1 MSYTELQV
9 TSNYSFLRGASHV
22 EELLAQA
29 AHSGYG
35 AIAITDRNSLAGIA
49 RAHQR
54 AKEAGIRL
62 IIGCRL
68 DLVCG
73 TSLLVYPPDRA
84 AYGRLCQ
91 LLSIGKGR
99 ADRGTCLLHWEDVA
113 THAAGLVA
121 ILLPDQPDDALR
133 ENLLRTQEVFGSG
146 AHLAL
151 TARRRPHDAM
161 RLHALSQMAQAA
173 RVATV
178 VTNDVLYHEPKRRIL
193 QDVVTCIREGCTI
206 DDAGFRRERHADR
219 HLKPPEEMA
228 RLFERYPEAVARTAQ
243 IAERCRFSLSEL
255 CYQYPHEAMPGRT
268 AQQVLEDFTWEA
280 AARKYPDGVSDKMAA
295 QLKRELALIAE
306 MHYAPYFLTVHRIV
320 RYAVSQGI
328 LCQGRGSAANSAV
341 CYVLGVTAIDPVQ
354 SNLLFERFLS
364 TERREPPDIDVD
376 FEHERRE
383 DVIQWIYET
392 YGRDRAALCAAVSR
406 YRSRG
411 AVREVGKVLGLTED
425 VTAALAGQ
433 VWGWSAEGVDEEHAA
448 ALNLNTG
455 DRRLRMTLDIARELI
470 GFPRHMSQHPGGF
483 VLTQDRLDTLV
494 PIAPAAM
501 ENRQVIE
508 WDKDDIDHLRFMKV
522 DVLGL
527 GMLGCMRRA
536 FDLLA
541 QHHGK
546 QFTTLDD
553 VPKEDAATYRMIQRA
568 DTIGTFQIESRAQMS
583 MLPRMKPKE
592 LYDLVIQVAIVRPGP
607 IQGDMVHPYLRR
619 RDGLEDP
626 EYPTPELKGV
636 LFKTLGVPLF
646 QEQAMQV
653 AMVCGGFT
661 ATEADQLR
669 RAMATFKVTGGV
681 SEFHDKLVG
690 GMERRGYTREFAER
704 TFKQIEGF
712 GSYGFPE
719 SHAASFALIAY
730 ASSWMKC
737 HHPDVFGCAL
747 LNAQPMGFYAPA
759 QIVRDARQHGVEV
772 RPISVNDSAW
782 DCTLEPAGRTHAI
795 RLGLRM
801 VKGLSREAGDSIVKA
816 RGASSYTS
824 IAELQRRTCLDT
836 RPLER
841 LAEADAFACLEAASS
856 GLRHCEAKPKQST
869 ARHGKHSSFE
879 PWIASAKRPC
889 GDGTSSHIGLTR
901 REALWQ
907 VRALPAT
914 ELPLF
919 TAEDF
924 AEPATSIA
932 AMKPGREVV
941 EDYRSVGLTLRRHP
955 VSFLRRTLAERGT
968 VRAADLSH
976 RRDGA
981 RVSVAGIVLVRQKP
995 GSAKGIMFITVED
1008 ETGHAN
1014 LVIWPT
1020 VFAAQRR
1027 LILSAGMIACHG
1039 RLQRQDSVIHV
1050 VAERLDDLSDMLRS
1064 VGARDA
1070 FPFQTGRGDGAK
1082 HGATP
1087 DARGIRVP
1095 TRDFR

>member
-1 MSYTELQV
+1 MYTELQV
-9 TSNYSFLRGASHV
+9 TSNYSFLRGASQV

-29 AHSGYG
+29 KLFGYE

-49 RAHQR
+49 RAHHR
-54 AKEAGIRL
+54 AGEAEIRL

-73 TSLLVYPPDRA
+73 TSLLVYPTDRA
-84 AYGRLCQ
+84 AYARLCQ
-91 LLSIGKGR
+91 LLSTGKGR
-99 ADRGTCLLHWEDVA
+99 ADRGVCHLHWDDVQA
-113 THAAGLVA
+113 HVEGLIA

-133 ENLLRTQEVFGSG
+133 ENLLRLRQVFASN

-151 TARRRPHDAM
+151 TLRRRPNDAM
-161 RLHALSQMAQAA
+161 RLHELSQMAQAA

-178 VTNDVLYHEPKRRIL
+178 ATNDVLYHEPRRRIL

-206 DDAGFRRERHADR
+206 DDAGFRRERTADR
-219 HLKPPEEMA
+219 HLKSPEDMA
-228 RLFERYPEAVARTAQ
+228 RLFERYPEALARTSH
-243 IAERCRFSLSEL
+243 IADRCRFSLAEL
-255 CYQYPHEAMPGRT
+255 RYQYPHETVPGRT
-268 AQQVLEDFTWEA
+268 AQQMLEDLTWEG
-280 AARKYPDGVSDKMAA
+280 AARKYPDGVPDKVSA
-295 QLKRELALIAE
+295 QLSHELGLIAHME
-306 MHYAPYFLTVHRIV
+306 YAPYFLTVHKIV
-320 RYAVSQGI
+320 QFAVSQGI

-354 SNLLFERFLS
+354 TNLLFERFLS

-392 YGRDRAALCAAVSR
+392 YGRDRSALCAAVAR

-411 AVREVGKVLGLTED
+411 AVRDVGKVLGLTED

-433 VWGWSAEGVDEEHAA
+433 VWGWSAEGVDEEHAK
-448 ALNLNTG
+448 ALNLNVS

-508 WDKDDIDHLRFMKV
+508 WDKDDIDHLQFMKV

-536 FDLLA
+536 FDLLSA
-541 QHHGK
+541 HRGQHYR
-546 QFTTLDD
+546 TLDD

-583 MLPRMKPKE
+583 MLPRMKPRE

-619 RDGLEDP
+619 RDGLEKP
-626 EYPTPELKGV
+626 EYPTKELEGV
-636 LFKTLGVPLF
+636 LKKTLGVPLF

-653 AMVCGGFT
+653 AMVCAGFT

-681 SEFHDKLVG
+681 SKFHDKLIG
-690 GMERRGYTREFAER
+690 GMVDRGYSKEFADR

-759 QIVRDARQHGVEV
+759 QIVRDARQHGVEI
-772 RPISVNDSAW
+772 RPISVNHSEW
-782 DCTLEPAGRTHAI
+782 DCTLEPAGRMHAI

-801 VKGLSREAGDSIVKA
+801 AKGLSRAEGDAIVKA
-816 RGASSYTS
+816 RTGSHFTS
-824 IAELQRRTCLDT
+824 IAGLRRRTRLET
-836 RPLER
+836 RPLEH
-841 LAEADAFACLEAASS
+841 LAEADAFACLHASPPDA
-856 GLRHCEAKPKQST
+856 GPHGEAKP
-869 ARHGKHSSFE
+869 
-879 PWIASAKRPC
+879 C
-889 GDGTSSHIGLTR
+889 NDGTIGLTR

-919 TAEDF
+919 AEEECV
-924 AEPATSIA
+924 EPETQIA
-932 AMKPGREVV
+932 AMKPSREVV
-941 EDYRSVGLTLRRHP
+941 EDYRSIGLTLRRHP
-955 VSFLRRTLAERGT
+955 VGFLRHTLARTGT
-968 VRAADLSH
+968 VRASELSDM
-976 RRDGA
+976 RDGA

-995 GSAKGIMFITVED
+995 GSAKGIMFITIED

-1027 LILSAGMIACHG
+1027 LILSSGMISCHG
-1039 RLQRQDSVIHV
+1039 RLQREGSVIHV

-1064 VGARDA
+1064 VAASDV
-1070 FPFQTGRGDGAK
+1070 PFHTGRGDEAK
-1082 HGATP
+1082 HGGAP
-1087 DARGIRVP
+1087 DTRGIRVP